1 MCIYVYY
8 SVCACVTTD
17 SLVCLIFLSGLLILL
32 DVAMYAFF
40 GTYVR
45 LVSTYVH
52 YMYFGGYQQR
62 VRVNKTEHKLKW
74 REWRQRERKQKKT
87 SGIITTTRIAR
98 NNTASVRGREREEF
112 DLTKISKT
120 TCPRNNDFMNR

>member
-52 YMYFGGYQQR
+52 YKYFGGYQQR
-62 VRVNKTEHKLKW
+62 VRSQQDRTQIKMTRMK
-74 REWRQRERKQKKT
+74 
-87 SGIITTTRIAR
+87 TTRAK
-98 NNTASVRGREREEF
+98 
-112 DLTKISKT
+112 TKKKQAE
-120 TCPRNNDFMNR
+120 